1 MKRVVE
7 AVDED
12 LDNEKREDFH
22 ELMRSYT
29 DIFSKNF
36 STDYIY
42 SNLKR
47 LIKDENTTIVAG
59 DKGSSILIMNKNDYV
74 RKI

>member
-1 MKRVVE
+1 M
-7 AVDED
+7 DED
-12 LDNEKREDFH
+12 VDNEKRENFH

-29 DIFSKNF
+29 GIFSKNF

-47 LIKDENTTIVAG
+47 LIKDENTTTVAE

>member
-36 STDYIY
+36 STDYKY

>member
-1 MKRVVE
+1 M
-7 AVDED
+7 DED
-12 LDNEKREDFH
+12 VDNEKRENFH

-47 LIKDENTTIVAG
+47 LIKDENTTTVAE

>member
-42 SNLKR
+42 SNSKR

>member
-59 DKGSSILIMNKNDYV
+59 DKDSSILIMNKNDYV

>member
-42 SNLKR
+42 SKLKR

>member
-7 AVDED
+7 PVDEYV
-12 LDNEKREDFH
+12 DNEKREHFH

-47 LIKDENTTIVAG
+47 LIKDENTTTVAG

>member
-1 MKRVVE
+1 
-7 AVDED
+7 
-12 LDNEKREDFH
+12 
-22 ELMRSYT
+22 MRSYT
-29 DIFSKNF
+29 GIFSKNF

-47 LIKDENTTIVAG
+47 LIKDENTTTVAE